1 MRDLNIDAPLI
12 NRVAESG
19 LITLNL
25 EDFFPKA
32 PLASFDLKP
41 YLFMELILK
50 EKDFREVC
58 KNFDWSQFQ
67 EKNLL
72 VFCSAD
78 AIIPTWAYMLVATHA
93 APFVENL
100 FQGTEEEFLKAHY
113 FNALKNFDVTDF
125 ENKRIVIKGCGNKPV
140 PTEAYMALTQ
150 KLLPHALSIMYGE
163 PCSTVPIYKKRKNLE
178 RVIE

>member
-1 MRDLNIDAPLI
+1 MTTNIDAPLI

-32 PLASFDLKP
+32 PFAAFDLKP

-58 KNFDWSQFQ
+58 KNFDWAQYQ
-67 EKNLL
+67 GKNLL

-78 AIIPTWAYMLVATHA
+78 AIIPTWAYMLVTMYA
-93 APFVENL
+93 APFTENI
-100 FQGTEEEFLKAHY
+100 FQGTKEEFLKAHY
-113 FNALKNFDVTDF
+113 FNEIKNIDVTTF
-125 ENKRIVIKGCGNKPV
+125 EDKRIVIKGCGNKPV
-140 PTEAYMALTQ
+140 PTEAYTALTQ
-150 KLLPHALSIMYGE
+150 KLLPHAQSIMYGE
-163 PCSTVPIYKKRKNLE
+163 PCSTVPIYKKKK
-178 RVIE
+178 VH